1 MVKVIM
7 DHQGTGKTKNI
18 VNLVNE
24 AVKDA
29 RGDIV
34 CIERKAELTYDISS
48 RVRLVQAGNIGGFGS
63 IEFFKG
69 FLSGLCEANHDI
81 THIFIDGFTKFIDDI
96 QTRDLENFLHW
107 CDRLGER
114 ENIKFTIS
122 ISQNAEL
129 ASPEIKK
136 YF

>member
-7 DHQGTGKTKNI
+7 DHQGTGKTKNL
-18 VNLVNE
+18 VNMVNE
-24 AVKDA
+24 AVENA

-34 CIERKAELTYDISS
+34 CIERKAELTYDISHK
-48 RVRLVQAGNIGGFGS
+48 VRLVQASRVGGFGT

-69 FLSGLCEANHDI
+69 FISGLCEGNHDI
-81 THIFIDGFTKFIDDI
+81 TQIFIDGLTKFVDNFTI
-96 QTRDLENFLHW
+96 RELESFLDW
-107 CDRLGER
+107 CEALGER
-114 ENIKFTIS
+114 ERIKFTIS

-129 ASPEIKK
+129 ATPEIKK

>member
-7 DHQGTGKTKNI
+7 DHQGSGKTKNI

-29 RGDIV
+29 PGDIV
-34 CIERKAELTYDISS
+34 CIERRAELTYDISHK
-48 RVRLVQAGNIGGFGS
+48 VRLVQASSIGGFGTV
-63 IEFFKG
+63 EFFKG
-69 FLSGLCEANHDI
+69 FISGLCEGNHDI
-81 THIFIDGFTKFIDDI
+81 THIFIDGLTKFVKDFPI
-96 QTRDLENFLHW
+96 REMENFLDW
-107 CDRLGER
+107 CESVSEKDG
-114 ENIKFTIS
+114 IKFTIS

-129 ASPEIKK
+129 ATPEIKK

>member
-1 MVKVIM
+1 MIKVIM
-7 DHQGTGKTKNI
+7 DHQGSGKTKNI

-34 CIERKAELTYDISS
+34 CIERHAELTYDISHK
-48 RVRLVQAGNIGGFGS
+48 VRLVQASSIGGFGTVD
-63 IEFFKG
+63 FFKG
-69 FLSGLCEANHDI
+69 FICGLCEGNHDI
-81 THIFIDGFTKFIDDI
+81 TQIFIDGFTKFFDSIS
-96 QTRDLENFLHW
+96 TRELEDFLDW
-107 CDRLGER
+107 CDALSEKEG
-114 ENIKFTIS
+114 IKFTIS

-129 ASPEIKK
+129 ATPEIKK